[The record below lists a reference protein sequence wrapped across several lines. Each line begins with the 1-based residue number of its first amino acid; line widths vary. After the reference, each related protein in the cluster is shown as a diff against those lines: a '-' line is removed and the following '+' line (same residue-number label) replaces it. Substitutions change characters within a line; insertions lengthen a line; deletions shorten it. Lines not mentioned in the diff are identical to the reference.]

1 MVNFADVLDTRV
13 GDIPEPK
20 NLPQGTYIWNVYKAP
35 RISQA
40 KSGDWD
46 IVEFPLKVVAAE
58 GDVDPDELEEFGDV
72 AGTMN
77 RISFMFPTDPE
88 KKNDHARSMDQLK
101 RFLTT
106 TLRVEGDEDSTMKEL
121 LAGSAN
127 CQFLAIASWRQV
139 GENTY
144 VDVKNYAPLD

>member
-1 MVNFADVLDTRV
+1 M
-13 GDIPEPK
+13 
-20 NLPQGTYIWNVYKAP
+20 
-35 RISQA
+35 
-40 KSGDWD
+40 
-46 IVEFPLKVVAAE
+46 EFPLKVVAAE

-88 KKNDHARSMDQLK
+88 KKNDHARSMAQLK

-106 TLRVEGDEDSTMKEL
+106 TLCVEGDEDSTMKEL
-121 LAGSAN
+121 LAGSVN